1 MKKATVKTQLLPQSQ
16 TAQRFLTY
24 FNHPYKFIEALNSYI
39 DPKTGE
45 LRCSRKSGKVKP
57 DWRTQK
63 YFLRPRVLW
72 HRLNNGEKVIGL
84 RFGEYTNYLVIDVDI
99 TSPYHP
105 QTDEKAFKNILGALE
120 NIGLVRTIEVQS
132 SWSEGIHIY
141 VCFPELVKTFNAACA
156 LQETLKEAGF
166 KIKKGQLELFPNAKG
181 RGAYY
186 DAHRLPLQPLSGS
199 FILNSNYEP
208 FTDNIETFLNMADST
223 AKAQDMKTFKAACK
237 KYGQLV
243 KLQRCS
249 HGQNSL
255 KNFEEDLH
263 IAMLEGLT
271 AAGQTNDL
279 LLTIGCYGVVFV
291 GLDEERG
298 IPPLAEYIVETIKN
312 CPGYEEHCHHKHEIE
327 KRAREVA
334 KSSQRYY
341 WAAGTPRKRQGT
353 YKDNFGEVLKVANG
367 NEQKSANA
375 KQRLDVTLDHIKKTV
390 EAVPTTVKEFIKLLT
405 DLSESKFG
413 KGLSSSTLYKKDYAA
428 MWKPVFA
435 SLLAATSVA
444 TATTPTEAAATPVEE
459 VIEQQEKEPEK
470 EQEKTIEDPAPKT
483 TPKKAEM
490 PMNTKGFAPCSPTEK
505 SKTPKCPENKGVSHP
520 ALYEGFDKGAAPGLA
535 IAAFSSFNLQLT
547 ESKKTENQTNQEIKQ
562 IKSTE
567 SKNLKSTESKNLKIK
582 QIEQQQQFQENISL
596 SYTDK
601 SDSDAVNNNKQDL
614 SKQPSKDPYYE
625 QLVDRH
631 SELKALEEERRSQ
644 EYQQTARNAFARV
657 RQMLH
662 SQREKFKHA
671 PPSSPT

>member
-24 FNHPYKFIEALNSYI
+24 FNHPYKFIEALNPYI

-45 LRCSRKSGKVKP
+45 LRRSKKSGKVKP

-72 HRLNNGEKVIGL
+72 HRLNNEAKVIGL
-84 RFGEYTNYLVIDVDI
+84 RFGEFTNYLVIDVDI

-105 QTDEKAFKNILGALE
+105 QTDEKAFRDILGALE
-120 NIGLVRTIEVQS
+120 NIGLARTIEVQS

-141 VCFPELVKTFNAACA
+141 AFFPELVKTFNAACA

-166 KIKKGQLELFPNAKG
+166 KIQKGQLELFPNAKG

-186 DAHRLPLQPLSGS
+186 EAHRLPLQPLSGS
-199 FILNSNYEP
+199 FILNENYEP

-327 KRAREVA
+327 QRAREVA

-367 NEQKSANA
+367 NEQKAANA

-405 DLSESKFG
+405 NISESKFG

-428 MWKPVFA
+428 TWKPVFA
-435 SLLAATSVA
+435 SLLAAASVA
-444 TATTPTEAAATPVEE
+444 TATTPAKAAATPVEE
-459 VIEQQEKEPEK
+459 VIEQQVEELQKK
-470 EQEKTIEDPAPKT
+470 EQEKTNQEPAPKT
-483 TPKKAEM
+483 PPKKAET
-490 PMNTKGFAPCSPTEK
+490 PMNTESFAPCHQNEK
-505 SKTPKCPENKGVSHP
+505 SKTLKCPENQGVSHP
-520 ALYEGFDKGAAPGLA
+520 ALYEGFDRGAASELA
-535 IAAFSSFNLQLT
+535 TAAFSSSNLQLT
-547 ESKKTENQTNQEIKQ
+547 ESKKIENQ
-562 IKSTE
+562 
-567 SKNLKSTESKNLKIK
+567 KN
-582 QIEQQQQFQENISL
+582 
-596 SYTDK
+596 
-601 SDSDAVNNNKQDL
+601 
-614 SKQPSKDPYYE
+614 
-625 QLVDRH
+625 
-631 SELKALEEERRSQ
+631 
-644 EYQQTARNAFARV
+644 
-657 RQMLH
+657 
-662 SQREKFKHA
+662 
-671 PPSSPT
+671 